1 MNITNFNP
9 DELAELNAIA
19 KADMLKRQRTN
30 KQVQLY
36 IYIHISISIERE
48 REREGGREGGRERE
62 CVGECK

>member
-36 IYIHISISIERE
+36 IYTYIYIYRE